1 MARSKNLAKKL
12 RLIKAKKQN
21 RRVPLWVRLKSGDWR
36 MRNPKRRP
44 WRRSKIR
51 RGKLKK

>member
-1 MARSKNLAKKL
+1 MARNKPIARKL

-21 RRVPLWVRLKSGDWR
+21 RRVPLWVRMRTGRWL
-36 MRNPKRRP
+36 RNPKLRP
-44 WRRSKIR
+44 WRRSKLR

>member
-1 MARSKNLAKKL
+1 MARNKNLAKKL

-21 RRVPLWVRLKSGDWR
+21 RRVPIWAR
-36 MRNPKRRP
+36 MKAGNWWLRNPKRRP
-44 WRRSKIR
+44 WRRSKTR